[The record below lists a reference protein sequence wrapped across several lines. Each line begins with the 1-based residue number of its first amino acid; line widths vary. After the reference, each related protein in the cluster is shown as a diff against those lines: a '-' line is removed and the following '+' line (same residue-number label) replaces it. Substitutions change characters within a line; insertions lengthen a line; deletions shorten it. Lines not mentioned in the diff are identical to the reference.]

1 MWSRLPKFVALCFV
15 ALFFVAACGDD
26 AAAPAALGESCDAS
40 GNNACEG
47 DGVCMDDGDGRDRCF
62 RPAGNACDPE
72 GDNPHCA
79 PDTDCFAVDEDDP
92 DAPEGRCLLTE
103 SGECDPDEPLCAPDL
118 TCADI
123 EDGTNACH
131 RPVYIEG
138 TVRDSTDESAIEGAH
153 IIALDE
159 RKVAVT
165 DVAVSDEGG
174 EYQLALPVER
184 QADGAPIDS
193 SFTLRADAA
202 DYQTFPGGLR
212 SALPINT
219 STASDTDGG
228 WVVSGTPSEIV
239 LIPLPTDQQGQ
250 QTISGSVLADNG
262 AGVLVVAEGAD
273 TFSAVSD
280 RNGDY
285 TIFNVPA
292 GSFEVHGYAAGLQLE
307 PEEVTIEDEPLVDVD
322 LSESDDAL
330 VDVSGSVSIVD
341 PGDGEATSVIL
352 VVEST
357 FDEAFARGE
366 VPPGLRAPRTGEPD
380 VTGAWTIEDV
390 PAGTYVVLA
399 AFENDF
405 LVRDPDQN
413 IAGTDFVT
421 VTVDPSEG
429 DSEVSIGESF
439 KVTGALGVTGP
450 GAERPEMVSSAP
462 TLEWEDDSSEDW
474 YSVEV
479 YNAYGD
485 LVWSRDDIDSVSGPS
500 TVTVAYEGPTESG
513 MYYQFR
519 ATSWR
524 SPGGQ
529 SDSPISRTEDL
540 MGVFYFE

>member
-1 MWSRLPKFVALCFV
+1 
-15 ALFFVAACGDD
+15 
-26 AAAPAALGESCDAS
+26 
-40 GNNACEG
+40 
-47 DGVCMDDGDGRDRCF
+47 
-62 RPAGNACDPE
+62 
-72 GDNPHCA
+72 
-79 PDTDCFAVDEDDP
+79 
-92 DAPEGRCLLTE
+92 
-103 SGECDPDEPLCAPDL
+103 
-118 TCADI
+118 
-123 EDGTNACH
+123 
-131 RPVYIEG
+131 
-138 TVRDSTDESAIEGAH
+138 
-153 IIALDE
+153 
-159 RKVAVT
+159 
-165 DVAVSDEGG
+165 
-174 EYQLALPVER
+174 
-184 QADGAPIDS
+184 
-193 SFTLRADAA
+193 
-202 DYQTFPGGLR
+202 
-212 SALPINT
+212 
-219 STASDTDGG
+219 
-228 WVVSGTPSEIV
+228 
-239 LIPLPTDQQGQ
+239 
-250 QTISGSVLADNG
+250 
-262 AGVLVVAEGAD
+262 
-273 TFSAVSD
+273 
-280 RNGDY
+280 
-285 TIFNVPA
+285 
-292 GSFEVHGYAAGLQLE
+292 
-307 PEEVTIEDEPLVDVD
+307 
-322 LSESDDAL
+322 
-330 VDVSGSVSIVD
+330 
-341 PGDGEATSVIL
+341 
-352 VVEST
+352 
-357 FDEAFARGE
+357 
-366 VPPGLRAPRTGEPD
+366 
-380 VTGAWTIEDV
+380 IEDV